1 MTIFTSDVADT
12 GEVARHIDETLILD
26 RGEATQAIR
35 PYDAWIPSLRSADA
49 TEVISIVEP
58 VLFAQLR
65 QPDLAEEILG
75 YDPGGYPPVPR
86 PTPPPPPSPSW
97 NERFA
102 EYPPVRRAVPRV
114 RSERDPGRHRAAPRW
129 TRWAIGVGSVLVLGS
144 AFTLGVLAG
153 VQW

>member
-1 MTIFTSDVADT
+1 MTDTIDTS
-12 GEVARHIDETLILD
+12 EHARLIEQTLRLD
-26 RGEATQAIR
+26 LDAGEATQAIK

-65 QPDLAEEILG
+65 QPDLAEELFG
-75 YDPGGYPPVPR
+75 YDPGGYPPM
-86 PTPPPPPSPSW
+86 PPPLPPAPKLAW
-97 NERFA
+97 NDRFA